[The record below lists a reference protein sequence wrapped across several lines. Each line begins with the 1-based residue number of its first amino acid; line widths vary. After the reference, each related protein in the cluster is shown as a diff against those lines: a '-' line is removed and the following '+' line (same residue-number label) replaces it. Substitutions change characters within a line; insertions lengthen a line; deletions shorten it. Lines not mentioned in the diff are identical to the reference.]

1 LTTQVFIEGNRLDLF
16 DDENIS
22 ITQGVQ
28 DVRDISKLFADFS
41 QSFSV
46 PASRN
51 NNAIFKHYYNQ
62 DVDNGFD
69 ARTRKPA
76 VININTIPF
85 KTGKIQL
92 NGVKITDNQPSS
104 YKITFFGDV
113 IKVKDLIGDDK
124 LNSLDWLDNFNSVYS
139 ASQVLTGLTTGLDFT
154 VGGVSY
160 PKAVI
165 YPLIAY
171 KRQYLYD
178 SDASDTTSTET
189 LVNIAYDSGRT
200 DGVNF
205 KELKPAIKLSVIIE
219 SIQQKY
225 AFNFTG
231 GFFDSQIFKDIYVN
245 LNKNTTSLATGLKE
259 YENLTVANP
268 YTNAVAG
275 QIKYDTTIIPRAGFE
290 DIEYKINL
298 TLNGTVVVLSSYA
311 LTGTRT
317 RGGVLSELPA
327 SITAVAQI
335 ITTDNFEFDAST
347 NIRFEGIIAGSGY
360 QTINLGSYPLGYTNQ
375 VIALQSDITNEIKDI
390 KTYEFLTGLFKTFNL
405 VVTSLNDD
413 ILVEDLPS
421 WYTQGDIIDITPYVD
436 TSKKDVDKGVLFNKI
451 NFEFK
456 ESEQVLA
463 DEFEQSNNRIF
474 GNEELTLYTDETETE
489 ELDGTTLSVEAPF
502 ENPIFERL
510 FDLNGNTLTTVQY
523 CPYFNR
529 TIQSI
534 SGNPFMFYVNP
545 VNVTGNTLGYKGAGT
560 SYSEIS
566 TQVLM
571 PTHSNIINT
580 DSFTLNFAAEFNEYT
595 QSLNSDTIYS
605 RFYSDYIGDVF
616 SNKRR
621 NYKYKAILP
630 LSILNGLK
638 LNDRLVIANTRYI
651 INKIT
656 SNLINREDSLELI
669 NDIYDAPLV
678 SDLLRSSL
686 FTPNNQRFSDVASVG
701 TAKYIGLKEQ
711 SAVKFDTGNGTAFL
725 SIGSLGKSNIE
736 TVTFSITANTTGET
750 RTVGIKVNDGVN
762 NPIFYIIQT
771 ANLTADSTNITV
783 DSTLITSD
791 NG

>member
-1 LTTQVFIEGNRLDLF
+1 MITQVFIEGNRLDLF

-22 ITQGVQ
+22 VTQGVQ
-28 DVRDISKLFADFS
+28 DVKDISKLFADFS
-41 QSFSV
+41 QSFNV

-62 DVDNGFD
+62 DIDNGFD

-92 NGVKITDNQPSS
+92 NGVKIKDNEPSS

-124 LNSLDWLDNFNSVYS
+124 LDSLDWLDNFNSAYS
-139 ASQVLTGLTTGLDFT
+139 ASQVLTGLTSGLDFT
-154 VGGVSY
+154 VDGVSY

-165 YPLIAY
+165 YPLVSY

-178 SDASDTTSTET
+178 SDAGDTTSTDT

-200 DGVNF
+200 DGVDF
-205 KELKPAIKLSVIIE
+205 KELKPAIKLSLIVEAI
-219 SIQQKY
+219 SQKY
-225 AFNFTG
+225 GFNFVG

-245 LNKNTTSLATGLKE
+245 LNKNTTSLATGFLQ
-259 YENLTVANP
+259 YENKTAENP
-268 YTNAVAG
+268 YTNAITG
-275 QIKYDTTIIPRAGFE
+275 KIIYFTTIIPRAGFE
-290 DIEYKINL
+290 DVEYKIRL
-298 TLNGTVVVLSSYA
+298 ILNGTTVVDTGF
-311 LTGTRT
+311 LTDQQSRQGYI
-317 RGGVLSELPA
+317 SELPETV
-327 SITAVAQI
+327 TAVAQV
-335 ITTDNFEFDAST
+335 ITEENFEFDANT
-347 NIRFEGIIAGSGY
+347 ELRFEGFIGGFNYSVISLNGFPD
-360 QTINLGSYPLGYTNQ
+360 TYTNQ
-375 VIALQSDITNEIKDI
+375 VISLESKVTNEIKDI
-390 KTYEFLTGLFKTFNL
+390 KTYDFLTSLFKTFNL
-405 VVTSLNDD
+405 VVTTLGDD
-413 ILVEDLPS
+413 LLVEDLPS

-436 TSKKDVDKGVLFNKI
+436 VSKKEVDKGIIFNEI

-456 ESEQVLA
+456 ESEQILA
-463 DEFEQSNNRIF
+463 DVFNESNNRIF

-489 ELDGTTLSVEAPF
+489 KLDGTALSVESEF
-502 ENPIFERL
+502 ENPVFERL
-510 FDLNGNTLTTVQY
+510 LNLNDNALTTIQY
-523 CPYFNR
+523 GPYFNR

-534 SGNPFMFYVNP
+534 AGNPFMFYVNP
-545 VNVTGNTLGYKGAGT
+545 VSVSSNTLGYKGEGT

-571 PTHSNIINT
+571 PTHSNIIDA
-580 DSFTLNFAAEFNEYT
+580 DSFSLNFAAENNEYT
-595 QSLNSDTIYS
+595 QEINQDTIYS

-638 LNDRLVIANTRYI
+638 LNDRLVIGNTRYI

-656 SNLINREDSLELI
+656 SNLTNREDNLELI

-678 SDLLRSSL
+678 SDILRSSL
-686 FTPNNQRFSDVASVG
+686 FTPNNQRFSNVASVG
-701 TAKYIGLKEQ
+701 TAKYVGLKEQ
-711 SAVKFDTGNGTAFL
+711 SAVKVDTGDGTAFL
-725 SIGSLGKSNIE
+725 TIGSLGKSNIE
-736 TVTFSITANTTGET
+736 TLTFSITANTSGAV
-750 RTVGIKVNDGVN
+750 RTVGIRVNDGVN
-762 NPIFYIIQT
+762 NPIFYIIQD
-771 ANLTADSTNITV
+771 L
-783 DSTLITSD
+783 
-791 NG
+791 